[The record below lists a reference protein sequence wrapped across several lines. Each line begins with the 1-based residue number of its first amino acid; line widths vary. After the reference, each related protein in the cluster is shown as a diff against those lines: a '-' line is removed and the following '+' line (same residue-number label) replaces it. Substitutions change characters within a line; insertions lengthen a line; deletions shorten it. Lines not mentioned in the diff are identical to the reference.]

1 MLDSVSFLSRLLSL
15 DRPERWDTNP
25 GCCRPKG
32 RAFQPLFGFSST
44 SQTVELKHEG
54 MKKIQ
59 ERWTNPMRA
68 QKCLYLRK
76 LRALPSPTGAQPHVV
91 SQDRWSAGLEDTL
104 RQSGQ
109 PGALAWGV
117 QWMGL
122 FSFHM
127 NESSAVQWGTVLLKK
142 LFFGWDITLIK
153 LSGGPD
159 HFVGIKDPMTS
170 SNDFGVLATL
180 QLGML
185 CLIGLPIQLLFRNV
199 VFTKSTFRWAHVK
212 LPFQS
217 WCQNGKR
224 IVKTISD
231 DYW

>member
-1 MLDSVSFLSRLLSL
+1 MTPTPLLTP
-15 DRPERWDTNP
+15 R
-25 GCCRPKG
+25 G
-32 RAFQPLFGFSST
+32 RAFQTDSPLLCKLLSWSTKVWRKFSRDGQIPWGPKNSL
-44 SQTVELKHEG
+44 SEKAESFP
-54 MKKIQ
+54 MS
-59 ERWTNPMRA
+59 RWRPATCGEPR
-68 QKCLYLRK
+68 Q
-76 LRALPSPTGAQPHVV
+76 VV
-91 SQDRWSAGLEDTL
+91 CWAGRHWDSLV
-104 RQSGQ
+104 S
-109 PGALAWGV
+109 LAWGV
-117 QWMGL
+117 QWMEL
-122 FSFHM
+122 FSLHM

-159 HFVGIKDPMTS
+159 HFVGISDPTTS
-170 SNDFGVLATL
+170 SNDFGVLAML

-185 CLIGLPIQLLFRNV
+185 CLLGLPIQLLFRNV

>member
-1 MLDSVSFLSRLLSL
+1 M
-15 DRPERWDTNP
+15 RP
-25 GCCRPKG
+25 
-32 RAFQPLFGFSST
+32 
-44 SQTVELKHEG
+44 
-54 MKKIQ
+54 Q
-59 ERWTNPMRA
+59 E
-68 QKCLYLRK
+68 CLYLGK
-76 LRALPSPTGAQPHVV
+76 LRALPSPAGGRPCVV
-91 SQDRWSAGLEDTL
+91 SQDRWSAGPGDTL
-104 RQSGQ
+104 RRAGQ
-109 PGALAWGV
+109 PDELAWGV

-122 FSFHM
+122 FSLHM

-159 HFVGIKDPMTS
+159 HFVGISDPMAS
-170 SNDFGVLATL
+170 SDDFGVLAML
-180 QLGML
+180 QLGTL
-185 CLIGLPIQLLFRNV
+185 CLVGLPVQLLFRNV